1 MKFRNYNKLIAE
13 QGALYICIHGQTQF
27 IKNSLGLATLPN
39 SLEYLAKLVENQFRK
54 IAGIYME
61 IQPCEKI

>member
-1 MKFRNYNKLIAE
+1 
-13 QGALYICIHGQTQF
+13 
-27 IKNSLGLATLPN
+27 LGLATLPN